1 MLLDGI
7 VAATGPPPITGE
19 DAMTESPEGRTTGA
33 DQARAQRRAAET
45 VDTPTRLRAD
55 DHVRG
60 PDDGAVLLVYG
71 DYECPFTRVAYRHVQ
86 RLEDRGI
93 PFRFV
98 FRHFPLTEVHPHA
111 LSASL
116 AAEAAARQ
124 TQFWAMHDLLFHRQQ
139 ALRLHDLVHYAE
151 RLDLQIPQFNADAI
165 DRHTLTRV
173 RRDMSSG
180 AELGVQGTPVLF
192 LNGIRLVS
200 YEFSDLVAVLG
211 EPPATVAS
219 V

>member
-1 MLLDGI
+1 
-7 VAATGPPPITGE
+7 
-19 DAMTESPEGRTTGA
+19 MTESHESRTTGTSPA
-33 DQARAQRRAAET
+33 ATQRPAAET
-45 VDTPTRLRAD
+45 VDTPARLRAD

-60 PDDGAVLLVYG
+60 PDDAPVLLVYG

-93 PFRFV
+93 PFRFA

-124 TQFWAMHDLLFHRQQ
+124 NQFWAMHDRLFHRQQ

-151 RLDLQIPQFNADAI
+151 QLDLRIPQFNSDAL
-165 DRHTLTRV
+165 DRHTLARV

-180 AELGVQGTPVLF
+180 AELGVQGTPGLF
-192 LNGIRLVS
+192 LDGTRLES
-200 YEFSDLVAVLG
+200 YQFDDLVAVL
-211 EPPATVAS
+211 EQPPATVPS